1 MQPVRKLTPKRA
13 RFVEEYLIDL
23 NAAAAARRAGYT
35 HNRAEVAGYEL
46 LTNPDIQAA
55 IGVAQRERSARTG
68 VTADRV
74 VRELARIAFA
84 DARTVMAW
92 GPNGVFLRDSE
103 TLTDDAAAAVAE
115 VSETRSEAGGSIKVK
130 LADKLSALDKL
141 SRHLGMYAAPPAPPS
156 DTDALPLAEALAR
169 LRELANAH

>member
-1 MQPVRKLTPKRA
+1 MPRLTAKQT
-13 RFVEEYLIDL
+13 RFIEEYLVDL
-23 NAAAAARRAGYT
+23 NTAAAARRSGYAPK
-35 HNRAEVAGYEL
+35 RA
-46 LTNPDIQAA
+46 DA
-55 IGVAQRERSARTG
+55 IGYDLLRKPEIQSAIEAAQKARSASTG

-92 GPNGVFLRDSE
+92 GPNGVVLRDSE

>member
-1 MQPVRKLTPKRA
+1 MPRLTAKRA
-13 RFVEEYLIDL
+13 RFVEEYLVDL

-35 HNRAEVAGYEL
+35 TKRSEVIGYYL
-46 LTNPDIQAA
+46 LTNADIQSA
-55 IGVAQRERSARTG
+55 ISTAQKARSARTG

-92 GPNGVFLRDSE
+92 GPNGVVLRDSE

>member
-1 MQPVRKLTPKRA
+1 
-13 RFVEEYLIDL
+13 
-23 NAAAAARRAGYT
+23 
-35 HNRAEVAGYEL
+35 
-46 LTNPDIQAA
+46 
-55 IGVAQRERSARTG
+55 
-68 VTADRV
+68 
-74 VRELARIAFA
+74 
-84 DARTVMAW
+84 MAW
-92 GPNGVFLRDSE
+92 GPNGVVLRDSE